1 MKIECEFKMLKTLA
15 TVFEKRERIS
25 TQTHVLIENQ
35 YGITKSLN
43 DFLGRL
49 RSFFSIFELKTKKII
64 IYLKNK
70 KKIVKINDN
79 IY

>member
-1 MKIECEFKMLKTLA
+1 MLRLHVKIECEFKMLKTLA

-35 YGITKSLN
+35 SGIRKSLK

-49 RSFFSIFELKTKKII
+49 RSFFF
-64 IYLKNK
+64 
-70 KKIVKINDN
+70 DF
-79 IY
+79 